1 MAKITKRFVDGLK
14 PDPTQEKQWMDDT
27 LSGFGVRMTPAGA
40 ASYFVRYRT
49 QDGAARRMVLG
60 KVGTLTPDE
69 ARKIAAEKL
78 GAVAKGG
85 DPSAERTEARKA
97 MTVAELCA
105 WYLEQAEAGVLLGRR
120 GDKIKANT
128 LYQDRS
134 RINTHVLP
142 LLGGRKVAS
151 LTLEDIE
158 RFQADI
164 AAGKTA
170 KGRDGRGS
178 ATTGGTGA
186 ASRCAG
192 MLRTILE
199 HGKRRKV
206 IAANPAAGMKLMAD
220 GKRNRFLT
228 IEEIQRLGQAMREA
242 EAEGENQTGLA
253 AVRALLLTGCR
264 RNEILALPR
273 SWLDARARCIRFE
286 DTKSGAQLRPIG
298 FDAAQ
303 LLASRPERKGCPWLF
318 PADRGEGHFIG
329 LPRVLE
335 RLCERAGLEGVTIHV
350 LRHSFAAAA
359 AEMGFSE
366 LTIAGLLGHTVAS
379 VTGRYAHVP
388 DSALVAAADR
398 IAERIVA
405 ALDGVRANTA
415 LCTPPDLHVGTY
427 RGGENV

>member
-14 PDPTQEKQWMDDT
+14 PDPTQEKQWMDDS
-27 LSGFGVRMTPAGA
+27 LSGFGVRMTPTGA

-105 WYLEQAEAGVLLGRR
+105 WYLEQAEAGALLGRR

-170 KGRDGRGS
+170 KGRNGRGS

-206 IAANPAAGMKLMAD
+206 IAANPATGMKLMAD

-335 RLCERAGLEGVTIHV
+335 RLCERAGLEGVTLHV
-350 LRHSFAAAA
+350 LRHSFAATA

-379 VTGRYAHVP
+379 ITGRYAHVP
-388 DSALVAAADR
+388 DNALISAADR
-398 IAERIVA
+398 VSTRIAA
-405 ALDGVRANTA
+405 ALDGRQ
-415 LCTPPDLHVGTY
+415 DS
-427 RGGENV
+427 GEVMPLRRTSLDATLEF